1 MNRATYA
8 LAVSGIV
15 ILLVVLSFLLFSI
28 LLDLRI
34 ELPTRFLQ
42 TSFLMVLGFLVL
54 LIMRYFGL
62 LWFSYLAQLEGER
75 SSTTKTPLVTI
86 LVPAYNEG
94 LVIQGAIRSLFEL
107 DYPRYEILVIDDG
120 STDDTYQNAR
130 AFEGDHGRVTVRV
143 IRKRNGGKSS
153 ALNTG
158 IANAKG
164 ELILCMDGDSR
175 LSPDTLRKAVRHF
188 SSPSIAAVAGSVKV
202 ANRNSLLARLQAL
215 EYVEGLNMVRKAQG
229 FFHAVNIIPGP
240 IGMFRRGA
248 LDSAGRYDSDTFAED
263 CDLTLKMLIGGWQIH
278 YEPGAVA
285 YTEAP
290 EHALD
295 LLKQRYRWTRG
306 ILQAMKKHRRT
317 LVSPFST
324 PTACATLWY
333 MVFEGIAWPFM
344 NVFAHILF
352 VFVAY
357 SHGNALPLVFWF
369 LQLTILDM
377 AAALY
382 CVSAEEESIGL
393 VPYAIFYRMFFA
405 LCIDFAKVFATF
417 EELFGVRMGWGKLE
431 RLGRI

>member
-1 MNRATYA
+1 MSRALYVLTV
-8 LAVSGIV
+8 LGAVS
-15 ILLVVLSFLLFSI
+15 LLVTLSFLLFGL

-34 ELPTRFLQ
+34 DLPAGFLQ
-42 TSFLMVLGFLVL
+42 TSFVMILGFLVL
-54 LIMRYFGL
+54 LILRYFGL

-75 SSTTKTPLVTI
+75 SATSRTPLVTI

-94 LVIQGAIRSLFEL
+94 PVIQGAIRSLFAL

-120 STDDTYQNAR
+120 STDDTYDSAR
-130 AFEGDHGRVTVRV
+130 RFEGDHGRVSVRV
-143 IRKRNGGKSS
+143 IRQRNGGKSS

-158 IANAKG
+158 IANASG
-164 ELILCMDGDSR
+164 ELVLCMDGDSR
-175 LSPDTLRKAVRHF
+175 LAPETLRKAVRHF

-202 ANRNSLLARLQAL
+202 VNRNSFLARLQAL
-215 EYVEGLNMVRKAQG
+215 EYVEGLNMARRAQG

-240 IGMFRRGA
+240 IGIFRKGA
-248 LDSAGRYDSDTFAED
+248 LDSVGRYDSDTFAED
-263 CDLTLKMLIGGWQIH
+263 CDLTIKLLIAGWQIY

-290 EHALD
+290 EHPLD

-317 LVSPFST
+317 LGSLFST
-324 PTACATLWY
+324 PTACLTLWY
-333 MVFEGIAWPFM
+333 MIFEGIAWPFM
-344 NVFAHILF
+344 NVFAHVLF

-357 SHGNALPLVFWF
+357 NHGNSVPLLFWF

-417 EELFGVRMGWGKLE
+417 EELVGIRMGWGKLD